1 MDKYLRC
8 ITQALGLMIIL
19 GGFFNNE
26 PIYLFIGTLV
36 VVVFEILSIYYKENR
51 FMWATLYGS
60 AVAVFFISYFA
71 LTSSSDNLI
80 QEVLGYEPELF
91 PKTQKALTILL
102 IYEYVLYFLGSIFS
116 IQALF
121 CGLNLLPVLYDRY
134 KLGIKESC
142 EEMTIKLMNVFY
154 PFISLFALYSLY
166 ISLFPTQIIKNES
179 FSYLSY
185 QEPETKISLLKTKV
199 YLISKY
205 FDLLTFDKNNGR
217 CQNLTQ
223 SKEIDRLSGKSFIY
237 ISKSKNNDEIS
248 IDKNKLDIPE
258 GFKEK
263 FDFFVNFGKIDNNHP
278 FRIRTYEIYKPD
290 WERYKCNSI

>member
-1 MDKYLRC
+1 
-8 ITQALGLMIIL
+8 
-19 GGFFNNE
+19 
-26 PIYLFIGTLV
+26 
-36 VVVFEILSIYYKENR
+36 
-51 FMWATLYGS
+51 
-60 AVAVFFISYFA
+60 
-71 LTSSSDNLI
+71 
-80 QEVLGYEPELF
+80 
-91 PKTQKALTILL
+91 
-102 IYEYVLYFLGSIFS
+102 
-116 IQALF
+116 
-121 CGLNLLPVLYDRY
+121 
-134 KLGIKESC
+134 
-142 EEMTIKLMNVFY
+142 MTIKLMNVFY

>member
-19 GGFFNNE
+19 GGFFNNQ

-51 FMWATLYGS
+51 FMWATLYS
-60 AVAVFFISYFA
+60 FAVAVFFISYFA
-71 LTSSSDNLI
+71 LTSCSDNLI

-102 IYEYVLYFLGSIFS
+102 IYEYVLYFLGIIFS
-116 IQALF
+116 IQTLF
-121 CGLNLLPVLYDRY
+121 CGLDLLPVLYDRY

-142 EEMTIKLMNVFY
+142 EEMTIRLMNVFY

-205 FDLLTFDKNNGR
+205 FDLLTFDKNNER

-223 SKEIDRLSGKSFIY
+223 SKEIGRLFGKSFIY
-237 ISKSKNNDEIS
+237 TNNNDEIS
-248 IDKNKLDIPE
+248 IDKNKLDIPD

-263 FDFFVNFGKIDNNHP
+263 FDFFVNFGKLDNNLP
-278 FRIRTYEIYKPD
+278 FRIRTYGTYKPN
-290 WERYKCNSI
+290 WEKYKCNSI